1 MILQNHKITKKFA
14 KSLDVLF
21 GWQLYLVGYLIG
33 RLLRNRVSIEVV
45 MKKLLAVYS
54 AGRLIRLASVFCWQW
69 VSVDRFVRLA
79 VLFSCPWH
87 SVGRFIRLAMLF
99 CPTCYSV
106 GRVIRLAVSVNR
118 SLRLAVLFG
127 WPFCSVGRVIR

>member
-1 MILQNHKITKKFA
+1 VILQNHKITKKFA

-21 GWQLYLVGYLIG
+21 GWQLYLVGCLIG

-45 MKKLLAVYS
+45 MKKLLVVYS

-87 SVGRFIRLAMLF
+87 SDFYSVSHVILSDVLF
-99 CPTCYSV
+99 GWPCYSV
-106 GRVIRLAVSVNR
+106 GRV
-118 SLRLAVLFG
+118 G
-127 WPFCSVGRVIR
+127 